1 MNNKG
6 FTLVEIIV
14 SISLVSVVMIF
25 LFQIITTIK
34 NIYDKQNNKNDIK
47 ITVAVITRE
56 VERDLSSFG
65 LVGVPTK
72 TCDMT
77 NNNIVP
83 STATNVKCIKLI
95 YDGNNVKNNEG
106 YIVYYQNNGKY
117 FLGYKRGKDNI
128 IETQTV
134 REINVAPKEDI
145 DIIIKENSDMKS
157 LKITLPVR
165 DNNDNYDLVINYM
178 NTDNHVTPLE
188 EYNVSVSAKNGEL
201 ISVNGA
207 GKYKKGEMVTINF
220 TFDNNQYELVNVSCT
235 NITCDKNQTI
245 SFTMPDSDVNI
256 IVELK
261 KKIGPK
267 SFAEDSWEIIAANT
281 SSDVYKVGDTK
292 QVFIG
297 NKSYTVR
304 IANKSTPSE
313 CTREDFSQTACGFV
327 VEFADI
333 VENRQM
339 NPTDTNVGGWPA
351 TEMRKY
357 ANNEFYN
364 KLPAELRNV
373 IIDTK
378 VVSGHGNTSGE
389 KNFESKDK
397 IYLLSA
403 HEVWEDGTSN
413 RVSTYDTAYDNTRQ
427 LDYYKSKGV
436 TTSNYSN
443 AIKQYNS
450 SNSRW
455 WLRVA
460 YSNYHNNFL
469 GVIANGDWSNYLD
482 TNPIG
487 LAPAFR
493 IGDKENTVT
502 PKSFAKDTW
511 ETIAENTSSDVYK
524 VGDTKQVLIGN
535 KSYTVRIANKSTPS
549 ECTREDFSQT
559 ACGFVVEFA
568 DIVENRQMNN
578 SFANLGGWPK
588 TAMRT
593 YANGEFYNKLSEE
606 LRKVIIETKVLSGH
620 NEDKNANR
628 TDGNWESTDKIYLLS
643 SHEVRED
650 GTSNQVSGGDTAYNQ
665 TRQLD
670 YYANLGVT
678 FDSCSGAIKKYNSSN
693 STWWLRTAHING
705 RGLFLGICDSGGW
718 CQYADVKSYGF
729 APAFRIGLI

>member
-1 MNNKG
+1 MNKKG

-25 LFQIITTIK
+25 LFQIISTIK

-145 DIIIKENSDMKS
+145 DIINKENSDTSS

-188 EYNVSVSAKNGEL
+188 EHNVSVSAKNGEL

-245 SFTMPDSDVNI
+245 SFIMPDNDVNI

-261 KKIGPK
+261 KKMGPK
-267 SFAEDSWEIIAANT
+267 SFDEDYWETIAANT

-292 QVFIG
+292 QVLID
-297 NKSYTVR
+297 NKPYTVR
-304 IANKSTPSE
+304 IANKSKPPE
-313 CTREDFSQTACGFV
+313 CNDSNFSQTACGFV

-333 VENRQM
+333 VEKRQM
-339 NPTDTNVGGWPA
+339 NSTN
-351 TEMRKY
+351 K
-357 ANNEFYN
+357 N
-364 KLPAELRNV
+364 
-373 IIDTK
+373 
-378 VVSGHGNTSGE
+378 VSG
-389 KNFESKDK
+389 
-397 IYLLSA
+397 
-403 HEVWEDGTSN
+403 W
-413 RVSTYDTAYDNTRQ
+413 
-427 LDYYKSKGV
+427 KG
-436 TTSNYSN
+436 S
-443 AIKQYNS
+443 
-450 SNSRW
+450 
-455 WLRVA
+455 
-460 YSNYHNNFL
+460 
-469 GVIANGDWSNYLD
+469 
-482 TNPIG
+482 
-487 LAPAFR
+487 
-493 IGDKENTVT
+493 
-502 PKSFAKDTW
+502 
-511 ETIAENTSSDVYK
+511 
-524 VGDTKQVLIGN
+524 
-535 KSYTVRIANKSTPS
+535 
-549 ECTREDFSQT
+549 
-559 ACGFVVEFA
+559 
-568 DIVENRQMNN
+568 
-578 SFANLGGWPK
+578 
-588 TAMRT
+588 AMRT
-593 YANGEFYNKLSEE
+593 YANGDFFNKLPEE
-606 LRKVIIETKVLSGH
+606 LRNVITKTKVISGH
-620 NEDKNANR
+620 GSTSGETNF
-628 TDGNWESTDKIYLLS
+628 TSTDNIYLLS
-643 SHEVRED
+643 PKEVWVD
-650 GTSNQVSGGDTAYNQ
+650 GSSNAVSSYDTAYNS

-670 YYANLGVT
+670 YYAKNNVT
-678 FDSCSGAIKKYNSSN
+678 TSNYSRAIKKNNAGSASA
-693 STWWLRTAHING
+693 WWLRAARSDYPTA
-705 RGLFLGICDSGGW
+705 FLTVSTTGIWRSSSAG
-718 CQYADVKSYGF
+718 SNNGF
-729 APAFRIGLI
+729 APAFRIGE

>member
-1 MNNKG
+1 MNKKG

-25 LFQIITTIK
+25 LFQIISTIK
-34 NIYDKQNNKNDIK
+34 NIYDKQNNKNDTK
-47 ITVAVITRE
+47 ITVAVIMRE

-145 DIIIKENSDMKS
+145 DIINKKNSDTAS

-188 EYNVSVSAKNGEL
+188 EHNVSVSAKNGEL

-245 SFTMPDSDVNI
+245 SFIMPDNDVNI

-261 KKIGPK
+261 KKMRPK

-292 QVFIG
+292 QVLID
-297 NKSYTVR
+297 NKPYTVR
-304 IANKSTPSE
+304 IANKSKPTE

-327 VEFADI
+327 VEFVDI
-333 VENRQM
+333 VEKRKM
-339 NPTDTNVGGWPA
+339 NLTDTNVGGWPA
-351 TEMRKY
+351 TAMYKY
-357 ANNEFYN
+357 LNGEFLA
-364 KLPAELRNV
+364 KLPSDLQSV
-373 IIDTK
+373 IADTT
-378 VVSGHGNTSGE
+378 VVSGHG
-389 KNFESKDK
+389 
-397 IYLLSA
+397 
-403 HEVWEDGTSN
+403 SN
-413 RVSTYDTAYDNTRQ
+413 D
-427 LDYYKSKGV
+427 
-436 TTSNYSN
+436 
-443 AIKQYNS
+443 S
-450 SNSRW
+450 SN
-455 WLRVA
+455 
-460 YSNYHNNFL
+460 F
-469 GVIANGDWSNYLD
+469 
-482 TNPIG
+482 T
-487 LAPAFR
+487 
-493 IGDKENTVT
+493 
-502 PKSFAKDTW
+502 
-511 ETIAENTSSDVYK
+511 
-524 VGDTKQVLIGN
+524 
-535 KSYTVRIANKSTPS
+535 
-549 ECTREDFSQT
+549 
-559 ACGFVVEFA
+559 
-568 DIVENRQMNN
+568 
-578 SFANLGGWPK
+578 
-588 TAMRT
+588 
-593 YANGEFYNKLSEE
+593 
-606 LRKVIIETKVLSGH
+606 
-620 NEDKNANR
+620 
-628 TDGNWESTDKIYLLS
+628 STDKIYLLS
-643 SHEVRED
+643 TAEVWTN
-650 GTSNQVSGGDTAYNQ
+650 GMFYDTARGS

-670 YYANLGVT
+670 YYEGKGVT
-678 FDSCSGAIKKYNSSN
+678 LNNYGGAIKNYAGSAAW
-693 STWWLRTAHING
+693 WWLRAANFNNTSN
-705 RGLFLGICDSGGW
+705 FLHVISDGYFSFNN
-718 CQYADVKSYGF
+718 ASASYGV
-729 APAFRIGLI
+729 ASAFRIGE

>member
-1 MNNKG
+1 MNKKG

-65 LVGVPTK
+65 LVRVPTK
-72 TCDMT
+72 TCDMA
-77 NNNIVP
+77 NNNIIP

-145 DIIIKENSDMKS
+145 DIINKKNSDTAS

-188 EYNVSVSAKNGEL
+188 EHNVSVSAKNGEL

-245 SFTMPDSDVNI
+245 SFIMPDNDVNI

-261 KKIGPK
+261 KKMGPK
-267 SFAEDSWEIIAANT
+267 SFAEDYWETIAANT

-292 QVFIG
+292 LVLIG
-297 NKSYTVR
+297 NNSYLVR
-304 IANKSTPSE
+304 IANKSKPIE

-333 VENRQM
+333 VETRSM
-339 NPTDTNVGGWPA
+339 NSTATNVGGWRDS
-351 TEMRKY
+351 EMRNY
-357 ANNEFYN
+357 ANGDFFN
-364 KLPAELRNV
+364 KLPDELRNV
-373 IIDTK
+373 ITKTK
-378 VVSGHGNTSGE
+378 VISGHGSTTGETNFTST
-389 KNFESKDK
+389 DK

-403 HEVWEDGTSN
+403 HEVLDFN
-413 RVSTYDTAYDNTRQ
+413 TYDTAYDKTRQ
-427 LDYYKSKGV
+427 LDYYADNHV
-436 TTSNYSN
+436 TTSENRSY
-443 AIKQYNS
+443 AIKKNINGNAS
-450 SNSRW
+450 AW
-455 WLRVA
+455 WLRAAASYNNNHFLHVTNDGNWNCYLA
-460 YSNYHNNFL
+460 HYH
-469 GVIANGDWSNYLD
+469 Y
-482 TNPIG
+482 G

-493 IGDKENTVT
+493 IG
-502 PKSFAKDTW
+502 
-511 ETIAENTSSDVYK
+511 
-524 VGDTKQVLIGN
+524 
-535 KSYTVRIANKSTPS
+535 
-549 ECTREDFSQT
+549 
-559 ACGFVVEFA
+559 
-568 DIVENRQMNN
+568 
-578 SFANLGGWPK
+578 
-588 TAMRT
+588 
-593 YANGEFYNKLSEE
+593 
-606 LRKVIIETKVLSGH
+606 
-620 NEDKNANR
+620 
-628 TDGNWESTDKIYLLS
+628 
-643 SHEVRED
+643 
-650 GTSNQVSGGDTAYNQ
+650 
-665 TRQLD
+665 
-670 YYANLGVT
+670 
-678 FDSCSGAIKKYNSSN
+678 
-693 STWWLRTAHING
+693 
-705 RGLFLGICDSGGW
+705 
-718 CQYADVKSYGF
+718 
-729 APAFRIGLI
+729 

>member
-1 MNNKG
+1 MNKKG

-34 NIYDKQNNKNDIK
+34 NIYDKQNNKNDTK

-95 YDGNNVKNNEG
+95 YDENNVKNNEG
-106 YIVYYQNNGKY
+106 YIIYYQNNGKY
-117 FLGYKRGKDNI
+117 FLGYKRGKNNI

-134 REINVAPKEDI
+134 REITVAPKEDI

-207 GKYKKGEMVTINF
+207 GKYKKGEMVTIGF
-220 TFDNNQYELVNVSCT
+220 TFDNNLYELVNVSCT
-235 NITCDKNQTI
+235 NITCNKNQTI

-261 KKIGPK
+261 KKISPK
-267 SFAEDSWEIIAANT
+267 SFAEDTWETIADNT

-292 QVFIG
+292 QVLIG
-297 NKSYTVR
+297 SKSYTVR

-327 VEFADI
+327 VEFVDI
-333 VENRQM
+333 VENRGM
-339 NPTDTNVGGWPA
+339 NSTSTNVGGWPA
-351 TEMRKY
+351 MKLHSY
-357 ANNEFYN
+357 ANGDFYN

-378 VVSGHGNTSGE
+378 VVSGHGSTSGE
-389 KNFESKDK
+389 TNFTSTDK

-413 RVSTYDTAYDNTRQ
+413 QVSIGVTAYDNTRQ
-427 LDYYKSKGV
+427 LDYYKNIGS
-436 TTSNYSN
+436 TTINYLGT
-443 AIKQYNS
+443 IKQYNS
-450 SNSRW
+450 SNSAW

-460 YSNYHNNFL
+460 RSNTDSNFL
-469 GVIANGDWSNYLD
+469 VVNNSGDWNIINASNA
-482 TNPIG
+482 G
-487 LAPAFR
+487 GFSPAFR
-493 IGDKENTVT
+493 IG
-502 PKSFAKDTW
+502 
-511 ETIAENTSSDVYK
+511 
-524 VGDTKQVLIGN
+524 
-535 KSYTVRIANKSTPS
+535 
-549 ECTREDFSQT
+549 
-559 ACGFVVEFA
+559 
-568 DIVENRQMNN
+568 
-578 SFANLGGWPK
+578 
-588 TAMRT
+588 
-593 YANGEFYNKLSEE
+593 
-606 LRKVIIETKVLSGH
+606 
-620 NEDKNANR
+620 
-628 TDGNWESTDKIYLLS
+628 
-643 SHEVRED
+643 
-650 GTSNQVSGGDTAYNQ
+650 
-665 TRQLD
+665 
-670 YYANLGVT
+670 
-678 FDSCSGAIKKYNSSN
+678 
-693 STWWLRTAHING
+693 
-705 RGLFLGICDSGGW
+705 
-718 CQYADVKSYGF
+718 
-729 APAFRIGLI
+729 

>member
-1 MNNKG
+1 MNKKG

-34 NIYDKQNNKNDIK
+34 NIYDKQNNKNDTK

-95 YDGNNVKNNEG
+95 YDENNVKNNEG

-117 FLGYKRGKDNI
+117 FLGYKRGKNNI

-188 EYNVSVSAKNGEL
+188 EYNVSVNAKNGEL

-207 GKYKKGEMVTINF
+207 GKYKKGDMVTINF

-261 KKIGPK
+261 KKIVPLENHNVSVSAKNGELISVNGAGKYKKGDMVTINFTFDNNQYELVNVSCTNITCDKNQTISFTMPDSDVNIIVELKKKISPK
-267 SFAEDSWEIIAANT
+267 SFAEDTWETIADNT

-292 QVFIG
+292 HVTID
-297 NKSYTVR
+297 NISYTVR
-304 IANKSTPSE
+304 VANNTTPAE
-313 CTREDFSQTACGFV
+313 CSGTDFSQTACGFV
-327 VEFADI
+327 VEFVDI
-333 VENRQM
+333 VETRQM
-339 NPTDTNVGGWPA
+339 NSTKTNVGGWPA
-351 TEMRKY
+351 TAMRTY
-357 ANNEFYN
+357 ANGDFYN
-364 KLPAELRNV
+364 KLPADLRNV

-378 VVSGHGNTSGE
+378 VVSGHGSTSGE
-389 KNFESKDK
+389 TNF
-397 IYLLSA
+397 
-403 HEVWEDGTSN
+403 
-413 RVSTYDTAYDNTRQ
+413 
-427 LDYYKSKGV
+427 
-436 TTSNYSN
+436 
-443 AIKQYNS
+443 
-450 SNSRW
+450 
-455 WLRVA
+455 
-460 YSNYHNNFL
+460 
-469 GVIANGDWSNYLD
+469 
-482 TNPIG
+482 P
-487 LAPAFR
+487 
-493 IGDKENTVT
+493 
-502 PKSFAKDTW
+502 
-511 ETIAENTSSDVYK
+511 
-524 VGDTKQVLIGN
+524 
-535 KSYTVRIANKSTPS
+535 
-549 ECTREDFSQT
+549 
-559 ACGFVVEFA
+559 
-568 DIVENRQMNN
+568 
-578 SFANLGGWPK
+578 
-588 TAMRT
+588 
-593 YANGEFYNKLSEE
+593 
-606 LRKVIIETKVLSGH
+606 
-620 NEDKNANR
+620 
-628 TDGNWESTDKIYLLS
+628 STDKIYLLS
-643 SHEVRED
+643 GHEVFED
-650 GTSNQVSGGDTAYNQ
+650 GTSNQVLKYDTAANN

-670 YYANLGVT
+670 YYAKLGVT
-678 FDSCSGAIKKYNSSN
+678 TNNYSGAIKKIYGSTNSS
-693 STWWLRTAHING
+693 WWLRAAYSDYNNYFLSVSNNG
-705 RGLFLGICDSGGW
+705 YWWTYIATDIT
-718 CQYADVKSYGF
+718 GF
-729 APAFRIGLI
+729 APAFRIG

>member
-1 MNNKG
+1 MNKKG

-145 DIIIKENSDMKS
+145 DIINKENSDTAS

-188 EYNVSVSAKNGEL
+188 EHNVSVSAKNGEL

-245 SFTMPDSDVNI
+245 SFIMPDNDVNI

-261 KKIGPK
+261 KKLGPK
-267 SFAEDSWEIIAANT
+267 PFIEDSWATIAANVQANKEAT
-281 SSDVYKVGDTK
+281 ASVYKVGDTRK
-292 QVFIG
+292 VTID
-297 NKSYTVR
+297 KKDYTVR
-304 IANKSTPSE
+304 IANNSNYDCSLESK
-313 CTREDFSQTACGFV
+313 TACGFV
-327 VEFADI
+327 VEFVDI
-333 VENRQM
+333 VEQRAM
-339 NPTDTNVGGWPA
+339 NSSNTNVGGWPA
-351 TEMRKY
+351 TAMRTY
-357 ANNEFYN
+357 LNGEFLA
-364 KLPAELRNV
+364 KLPSDLQGV
-373 IIDTK
+373 IADTTTT
-378 VVSGHGNTSGE
+378 VVSGHGSTSGE
-389 KNFESKDK
+389 TNFTSTDN
-397 IYLLSA
+397 IYLLSPK
-403 HEVWEDGTSN
+403 EIWVDGSSN
-413 RVSTYDTAYDNTRQ
+413 AVSSYDTAY
-427 LDYYKSKGV
+427 
-436 TTSNYSN
+436 
-443 AIKQYNS
+443 NS
-450 SNSRW
+450 
-455 WLRVA
+455 
-460 YSNYHNNFL
+460 
-469 GVIANGDWSNYLD
+469 
-482 TNPIG
+482 
-487 LAPAFR
+487 
-493 IGDKENTVT
+493 
-502 PKSFAKDTW
+502 
-511 ETIAENTSSDVYK
+511 
-524 VGDTKQVLIGN
+524 
-535 KSYTVRIANKSTPS
+535 
-549 ECTREDFSQT
+549 
-559 ACGFVVEFA
+559 
-568 DIVENRQMNN
+568 
-578 SFANLGGWPK
+578 
-588 TAMRT
+588 
-593 YANGEFYNKLSEE
+593 
-606 LRKVIIETKVLSGH
+606 
-620 NEDKNANR
+620 
-628 TDGNWESTDKIYLLS
+628 
-643 SHEVRED
+643 
-650 GTSNQVSGGDTAYNQ
+650 

-670 YYANLGVT
+670 YYAKNNVT
-678 FDSCSGAIKKYNSSN
+678 TSNYSGAIKYYAGSASA
-693 STWWLRTAHING
+693 WWLRAAYSVYNYN
-705 RGLFLGICDSGGW
+705 FLRVNSDGSWVGT
-718 CQYADVKSYGF
+718 YARASYGV
-729 APAFRIGLI
+729 APAFRIGE

>member
-1 MNNKG
+1 MNKKG

-25 LFQIITTIK
+25 LFQIISTIK
-34 NIYDKQNNKNDIK
+34 NIYDKQNNKNDTK

-145 DIIIKENSDMKS
+145 DIINKKNSDTAS

-188 EYNVSVSAKNGEL
+188 EHNVSVSAKNGEL

-245 SFTMPDSDVNI
+245 SFIMPDNDVNI

-261 KKIGPK
+261 KKMGPK
-267 SFAEDSWEIIAANT
+267 SFAEDTWETIAANT

-292 QVFIG
+292 LVLIG
-297 NKSYTVR
+297 NNSYLVR
-304 IANKSTPSE
+304 IANKSKPIE

-327 VEFADI
+327 VEFVDI
-333 VENRQM
+333 IEKKAM
-339 NPTDTNVGGWPA
+339 NSTATNVGGW
-351 TEMRKY
+351 R
-357 ANNEFYN
+357 
-364 KLPAELRNV
+364 
-373 IIDTK
+373 D
-378 VVSGHGNTSGE
+378 
-389 KNFESKDK
+389 
-397 IYLLSA
+397 
-403 HEVWEDGTSN
+403 
-413 RVSTYDTAYDNTRQ
+413 
-427 LDYYKSKGV
+427 
-436 TTSNYSN
+436 
-443 AIKQYNS
+443 
-450 SNSRW
+450 
-455 WLRVA
+455 
-460 YSNYHNNFL
+460 
-469 GVIANGDWSNYLD
+469 
-482 TNPIG
+482 
-487 LAPAFR
+487 
-493 IGDKENTVT
+493 
-502 PKSFAKDTW
+502 
-511 ETIAENTSSDVYK
+511 
-524 VGDTKQVLIGN
+524 
-535 KSYTVRIANKSTPS
+535 S
-549 ECTREDFSQT
+549 E
-559 ACGFVVEFA
+559 
-568 DIVENRQMNN
+568 
-578 SFANLGGWPK
+578 
-588 TAMRT
+588 MRT
-593 YANGEFYNKLSEE
+593 YANGDFFNKLPEK
-606 LRKVIIETKVLSGH
+606 LRNVITKTKVISGH
-620 NEDKNANR
+620 GSGDNNAER
-628 TDGNWESTDKIYLLS
+628 EDGNWESTDNIYLLS
-643 SHEVRED
+643 GKEVWD
-650 GTSNQVSGGDTAYNQ
+650 FNSYDTAYDK

-670 YYANLGVT
+670 YYADNHVT
-678 FDSCSGAIKKYNSSN
+678 TSENRSYAIKKNINGNDSF
-693 STWWLRTAHING
+693 WWLRAALSDNY
-705 RGLFLGICDSGGW
+705 RYFLYVDNYGTWNTSS
-718 CQYADVKSYGF
+718 ALNTTGF
-729 APAFRIGLI
+729 APAFRIGE